1 MGSAAAFKF
10 RRLAVVT
17 ERLLIRDA
25 LVAVC
30 AADGWT
36 PVESN
41 PDVVMVDAAQGMG
54 AVRYWHGRGVSV
66 VVIGHPGGKPSI
78 PDFLLAGAHSVVLET
93 SPSSDLLRA
102 LHYAAGGVRISAADS
117 DSAGEWRADA
127 LAGLSPR
134 ERQVFHGLV
143 EGKRSK
149 EVAFE
154 LGLSPKTVDSYRASM
169 MAKLGIHEVAGLV
182 RYGVRHKLIND
193 V

>member
-1 MGSAAAFKF
+1 MGVAAMLNL
-10 RRLAVVT
+10 RQLAVVT
-17 ERLLIRDA
+17 DRLLFRDA
-25 LVAVC
+25 LLAICAV
-30 AADGWT
+30 DGW
-36 PVESN
+36 VASEGN
-41 PDVVMVDAAQGMG
+41 PSVVVIDAAQGCE
-54 AVRYWHGRGVSV
+54 AVRFWHSRGAPVI
-66 VVIGHPGGKPSI
+66 VIGYPGSRPSV
-78 PDFLLAGAHSVVLET
+78 PDFLQAGAHAVVLET
-93 SPSSDLLRA
+93 SPASDFLRA
-102 LHYAAGGVRISAADS
+102 LQHAARGERFLAKDLGEE
-117 DSAGEWRADA
+117 GEWHADA

-182 RYGVRHKLIND
+182 RYGVRHKLIDD

>member
-1 MGSAAAFKF
+1 MGSAAATRF

-41 PDVVMVDAAQGMG
+41 PDVVMVDAAQGCDTVRHWHARG
-54 AVRYWHGRGVSV
+54 AAV
-66 VVIGHPGGKPSI
+66 VVIGHPGGRPSI
-78 PDFLLAGAHSVVLET
+78 PDLLQAGAHAVVLET

-102 LHYAAGGVRISAADS
+102 LHYASGGLRMPATDVNG
-117 DSAGEWRADA
+117 AGEWRADA

-182 RYGVRHKLIND
+182 RYGVRHKLIED
-193 V
+193 I

>member
-1 MGSAAAFKF
+1 MGVAAVLHL
-10 RRLAVVT
+10 RQLTVIT
-17 ERLLIRDA
+17 DRLLFRDA
-25 LVAVC
+25 LLAIC
-30 AADGWT
+30 AGDGWVAAQGS
-36 PVESN
+36 PS
-41 PDVVMVDAAQGMG
+41 VVVVDAAQGCE
-54 AVRYWHGRGVSV
+54 AVRFWRSRGAPV
-66 VVIGHPGGKPSI
+66 VVISAPGGKPSG
-78 PDFLLAGAHSVVLET
+78 PDFLQAGAHAVVLET
-93 SPSSDLLRA
+93 SPGSDFLRA
-102 LHYAAGGVRISAADS
+102 LHHAARSERFLAKVTAEE
-117 DSAGEWRADA
+117 GEWRADA

-182 RYGVRHKLIND
+182 RYGIRHKLIDD